1 MPRYRLKYGFDV
13 EFDAQGAGEV
23 VPMIQSGHR
32 IGGCEDERR
41 FVIIYVV
48 VRLIRVLIRSCLR
61 IVWRFFCIM
70 DIIQFFQI
78 RLIILTGMVVII
90 GL

>member
-32 IGGCEDERR
+32 IG
-41 FVIIYVV
+41 
-48 VRLIRVLIRSCLR
+48 S
-61 IVWRFFCIM
+61 
-70 DIIQFFQI
+70 
-78 RLIILTGMVVII
+78 
-90 GL
+90 